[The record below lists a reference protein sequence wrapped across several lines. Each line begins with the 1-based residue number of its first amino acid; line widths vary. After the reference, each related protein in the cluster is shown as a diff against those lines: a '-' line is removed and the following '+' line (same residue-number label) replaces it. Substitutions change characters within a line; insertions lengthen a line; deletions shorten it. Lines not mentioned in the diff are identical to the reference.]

1 MSIGAGPVSELELA
15 IAHGEQ
21 ERAELTAEREL
32 TPQNTTLV
40 ARSRRRTTGLIS
52 LDLYLYL

>member
-40 ARSRRRTTGLIS
+40 GTVATADNGA
-52 LDLYLYL
+52 Y